1 MFKAYATYISFLTG
15 EVTARSPGRPLPRKP
30 PRMGKCQG
38 GVKNT
43 VEGSEN
49 AWGYTWNM
57 RVIGIYQDM
66 DKDIYIYTNKHDILR
81 VCNRKGLFQPWP
93 FE

>member
-15 EVTARSPGRPLPRKP
+15 QVTARSPGRPLPRKP

-66 DKDIYIYTNKHDILR
+66 DKDIYIYIYIY
-81 VCNRKGLFQPWP
+81 
-93 FE
+93 E